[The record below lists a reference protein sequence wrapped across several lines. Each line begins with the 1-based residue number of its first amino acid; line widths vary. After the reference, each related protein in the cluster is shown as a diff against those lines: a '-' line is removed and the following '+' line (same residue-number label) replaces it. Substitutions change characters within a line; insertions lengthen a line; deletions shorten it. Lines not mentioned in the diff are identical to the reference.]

1 MNSEVRQLAL
11 LLALAALLFA
21 AGCKKK
27 KPAVPAPQAE
37 APTIESPQPAASP
50 ATETPAPAAAPAEAT
65 TTPAAPAP
73 KPKKTRPRIA
83 KKPSAGVPA
92 ASNNSANGSTPPATV
107 ATSGGTP
114 PPPATQPNVTT
125 PSGKVIVPEGS
136 VGEPTNTISTT
147 MPTAKENET
156 KLNTEKSLQTTERDL
171 KAITW
176 VPTLDQKTMMDQI
189 RTYITQ
195 SRSANT
201 DGDVL
206 RASNLA
212 QKARLLC
219 DELLKK

>member
-1 MNSEVRQLAL
+1 MNRGVRKIVLPI
-11 LLALAALLFA
+11 ALAAVAFSVS
-21 AGCKKK
+21 GCRKK

-37 APTIESPQPAASP
+37 APTIEAPQPAP
-50 ATETPAPAAAPAEAT
+50 PPTETTTPTPPADATTAT
-65 TTPAAPAP
+65 TTAPAPAP
-73 KPKKTRPRIA
+73 KPKKSRRVA

-92 ASNNSANGSTPPATV
+92 ANNTSTPPATV
-107 ATSGGTP
+107 ANNTGTPAP
-114 PPPATQPNVTT
+114 PPPATITT

-136 VGEPTNTISTT
+136 TGEPTGQISTT
-147 MPTAKENET
+147 MPVSKENET
-156 KLNTEKSLQTTERDL
+156 KLNTERSLQTTEKDL

-176 VPTLDQKTMMDQI
+176 APSADQRNMMEQI
-189 RTYITQ
+189 KTYISQ

-201 DGDVL
+201 EGDVL